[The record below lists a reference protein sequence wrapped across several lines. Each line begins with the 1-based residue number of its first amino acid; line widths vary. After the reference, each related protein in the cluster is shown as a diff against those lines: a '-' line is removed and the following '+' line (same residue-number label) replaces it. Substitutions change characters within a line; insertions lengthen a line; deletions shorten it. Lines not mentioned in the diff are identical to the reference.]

1 MRWQEEETLQDVEL
15 RDKTRPETGFLSW
28 PNYIKKHKDN
38 SAKRYEV
45 AQQFLPWP
53 LGFKESVLALRAII
67 RDKKKADEDYESELL
82 SLYKLAAWESFC
94 PKYCETL
101 QEPGFKVF
109 DQIPGGTVTALPI
122 DYQQLGYKQLK
133 LIIKTDAKMLVSLY
147 GEPKQHTTLNQLFAE
162 VWHQAEID
170 YGNCLKQQQSNKQQ
184 GSTIVSDILVDKSVI
199 KSTDQVADATEIVSA
214 QKPIAKIKYGL
225 NTASKKYDANG
236 QVIIPPVSSTDKPKK
251 PIKVKVSQK
260 ATLKTPNKSSK
271 SAQAI
276 AKTKQLSGLM
286 IQALRDRELIKERV
300 LNGSFNNIKR
310 TLAKRKLI
318 VFLGASCLIVTR
330 RGRSR

>member
-1 MRWQEEETLQDVEL
+1 MRWQEEKTLQDVEL

-67 RDKKKADEDYESELL
+67 RDKKKADEDFESELL

-109 DQIPGGTVTALPI
+109 DQIPGGKISALPI
-122 DYQQLGYKQLK
+122 DYQRLGYKQLK

-170 YGNCLKQQQSNKQQ
+170 YSNRLKQQSNEQQ
-184 GSTIVSDILVDKSVI
+184 GSTIISDILVDKPVI
-199 KSTDQVADATEIVSA
+199 KSTDQVADTTEIVST
-214 QKPIAKIKYGL
+214 QKPSVKIRYGL

-236 QVIIPPVSSTDKPKK
+236 QVIIPSVSSTDKPKK
-251 PIKVKVSQK
+251 PIKVKVNQK
-260 ATLKTPNKSSK
+260 AKSKTQSKSSK
-271 SAQAI
+271 SAQTI

-286 IQALRDRELIKERV
+286 VQALRDRELIKERV
-300 LNGSFNNIKR
+300 LNDSFNNIKR
-310 TLAKRKLI
+310 TLAKRKLM

>member
-1 MRWQEEETLQDVEL
+1 MRWQEEKTLQDVEL
-15 RDKTRPETGFLSW
+15 RNKTRPETGFLSW
-28 PNYIKKHKDN
+28 PNYIKKQKDN

-109 DQIPGGTVTALPI
+109 DQIPGGTITALPI

-170 YGNCLKQQQSNKQQ
+170 YCNRLKQQGDEQQ
-184 GSTIVSDILVDKSVI
+184 GSTIVSDILVDKPVI
-199 KSTDQVADATEIVSA
+199 KSTDQVADTTEIVFT
-214 QKPIAKIKYGL
+214 QKPSVKIRYGL
-225 NTASKKYDANG
+225 NTASKKYDVNG
-236 QVIIPPVSSTDKPKK
+236 QVIIPSVSSTDKPKK
-251 PIKVKVSQK
+251 PIKVKVNQK
-260 ATLKTPNKSSK
+260 AKSKTQSKSSK
-271 SAQAI
+271 SAQTI

-286 IQALRDRELIKERV
+286 VQALRDRELIKERV

-310 TLAKRKLI
+310 TLAKRKLM

>member
-1 MRWQEEETLQDVEL
+1 MRWQEEKTLQDVEL

-38 SAKRYEV
+38 PAKRYEV

-101 QEPGFKVF
+101 QEPSFKVF
-109 DQIPGGTVTALPI
+109 DQIPGGTITALPI

-170 YGNCLKQQQSNKQQ
+170 YCNRLRQQGDEQQ
-184 GSTIVSDILVDKSVI
+184 GSTIVSDIHVDKPVI
-199 KSTDQVADATEIVSA
+199 KSTDQVADTTEIVST
-214 QKPIAKIKYGL
+214 QKPSVKIRYGL

-236 QVIIPPVSSTDKPKK
+236 QVIIPSVSSTDKPKK
-251 PIKVKVSQK
+251 PIKLKVNQK
-260 ATLKTPNKSSK
+260 AKSKTQSKSSK
-271 SAQAI
+271 SAQTI

-286 IQALRDRELIKERV
+286 VQALRDRELIKERV

-310 TLAKRKLI
+310 TLAKRKLM

>member
-1 MRWQEEETLQDVEL
+1 MRWQEEKTLQDVEL

-67 RDKKKADEDYESELL
+67 RDKKKADEDFESELL

-109 DQIPGGTVTALPI
+109 DQIPGGTITALPI

-162 VWHQAEID
+162 AWHQAEID
-170 YGNCLKQQQSNKQQ
+170 YSNRLKQQGTEQQ
-184 GSTIVSDILVDKSVI
+184 VSTIVSDILVDKSVI
-199 KSTDQVADATEIVSA
+199 KSTDQVADTVEIVSA
-214 QKPIAKIKYGL
+214 QKPSAKIKYGL

-236 QVIIPPVSSTDKPKK
+236 QVIIPRVSSTDKPKK
-251 PIKVKVSQK
+251 SIKVKVSQK
-260 ATLKTPNKSSK
+260 AASKTLSKKSK
-271 SAQAI
+271 SAQTI

-286 IQALRDRELIKERV
+286 VQALRDRELIKERV

-310 TLAKRKLI
+310 TLAKRKLV